1 MLLGAMV
8 TLPSH
13 SVRASCFPRFAGSF
27 LEGGS
32 ALHDPPRILAVDD
45 TPENLE
51 ILRMR
56 LEANGYEVAT
66 AADGEEGLAKAREL
80 TPDLILLDIMMPKL
94 DGISVVRMLKHDQS
108 LRSIPVILVTA
119 KADTRDVVD
128 GLDAGGDD
136 YLTKPFEHRALLAR
150 VRSMLRQKALH
161 DTVASQA
168 KRLEDQAAQLSDWN
182 RSLEQTVA
190 DQVTELERMARLR
203 RFLPEQVADLI
214 VAAGNG
220 DALLQSHRREVT
232 VVFCDLRG
240 FTAFAETAEPEEV
253 MTVLA
258 EYHSCLGEQ
267 IVRHEGTLERFVG
280 DGIVVVFNDPLAC
293 ADHSE
298 RAVSMAA
305 AMRDAID
312 EHSERWRKRD
322 YLLGFGIG
330 IARGHATIGRIGF
343 DQRSD
348 YAVIGTV
355 SNHAARLCEEAKSRQ
370 ILVSQRVLGAVESLV
385 ESVLVGELT
394 LKGFRRPMPAYE
406 IVRWIGRPS

>member
-1 MLLGAMV
+1 M
-8 TLPSH
+8 
-13 SVRASCFPRFAGSF
+13 
-27 LEGGS
+27 
-32 ALHDPPRILAVDD
+32 HDPPRILAVDD

-56 LEANGYEVAT
+56 LEANGYEVVT
-66 AADGEEGLAKAREL
+66 AADGEEGLGKARDL

-94 DGISVVRMLKHDQS
+94 DGISVVRMLKQDLS

-119 KADTRDVVD
+119 KADTRDVVE

-136 YLTKPFEHRALLAR
+136 YLTKPFEHQALLAR

-168 KRLEDQAAQLSDWN
+168 VQLSDWN
-182 RSLEQTVA
+182 RSLEQA
-190 DQVTELERMARLR
+190 LAEQVIEIERMGRLR

-214 VAAGNG
+214 LAAGNG
-220 DALLQSHRREVT
+220 DTLLQSHRRDVT

-253 MTVLA
+253 MAVLG
-258 EYHSCLGEQ
+258 EYHACLGEQ
-267 IVRHEGTLERFVG
+267 IVRYEGTLERFVG
-280 DGIVVVFNDPLAC
+280 DGIVVVFNDPLPC
-293 ADHSE
+293 ADHTE
-298 RAVSMAA
+298 RAVRMAA

-312 EHSERWRKRD
+312 EHSEQWRKRD
-322 YLLGFGIG
+322 HLLGFGIG

-343 DQRSD
+343 DQRAD

-355 SNHAARLCEEAKSRQ
+355 SNHAARLCEEARPGQ
-370 ILVSQRVLGAVESLV
+370 ILVSQRVVGAVESLV
-385 ESVLVGELT
+385 ESVAVGELT

>member
-1 MLLGAMV
+1 M
-8 TLPSH
+8 
-13 SVRASCFPRFAGSF
+13 
-27 LEGGS
+27 
-32 ALHDPPRILAVDD
+32 HDPPRILAVDD

-56 LEANGYEVAT
+56 LEANGYEVVT
-66 AADGEEGLAKAREL
+66 AADGEEGLGKARDL

-94 DGISVVRMLKHDQS
+94 DGISVVRMLKQDLS

-119 KADTRDVVD
+119 KADTRDVVE

-136 YLTKPFEHRALLAR
+136 YLTKPFEHQALLAR

-168 KRLEDQAAQLSDWN
+168 VQLSDWN
-182 RSLEQTVA
+182 RSLEQTLA
-190 DQVTELERMARLR
+190 EQVIEIERMSRLR

-214 VAAGNG
+214 LAAGNG
-220 DALLQSHRREVT
+220 DTLLQSHRREVT

-253 MTVLA
+253 MAVLG
-258 EYHSCLGEQ
+258 EYHACLGEQ
-267 IVRHEGTLERFVG
+267 IVRYEGTLERFVG
-280 DGIVVVFNDPLAC
+280 DGIVVVFNDPLPC
-293 ADHSE
+293 ADHTE
-298 RAVSMAA
+298 RAVRMAA

-312 EHSERWRKRD
+312 EHSEQWRKRD
-322 YLLGFGIG
+322 HLLGFGIG

-343 DQRSD
+343 DQRAD

-355 SNHAARLCEEAKSRQ
+355 SNHAARLCEEARPRQ
-370 ILVSQRVLGAVESLV
+370 ILVSQRVVGAVESLV
-385 ESVLVGELT
+385 ESVAVGELT

>member
-1 MLLGAMV
+1 M
-8 TLPSH
+8 
-13 SVRASCFPRFAGSF
+13 
-27 LEGGS
+27 
-32 ALHDPPRILAVDD
+32 HDPPRILAVDD

-56 LEANGYEVAT
+56 LEANGYEVVT
-66 AADGEEGLAKAREL
+66 AADGEEGLGKARDL

-94 DGISVVRMLKHDQS
+94 DGISVVRMLKQDLS

-119 KADTRDVVD
+119 KADTRDVVE

-136 YLTKPFEHRALLAR
+136 YLTKPFEHQALLAR

-168 KRLEDQAAQLSDWN
+168 VQLSDWN
-182 RSLEQTVA
+182 RSLEQTLA
-190 DQVTELERMARLR
+190 EQVIEIERMGRLR

-214 VAAGNG
+214 LAAGNG
-220 DALLQSHRREVT
+220 DTLLQSHRREVT

-253 MTVLA
+253 MAVLG
-258 EYHSCLGEQ
+258 EYHACLGEQ
-267 IVRHEGTLERFVG
+267 IVRYEGTLERFVG
-280 DGIVVVFNDPLAC
+280 DGIVVVFNDPLPC
-293 ADHSE
+293 ADHTE
-298 RAVSMAA
+298 RAVRMAA

-312 EHSERWRKRD
+312 EHSEQWRKRD
-322 YLLGFGIG
+322 HLLGFGIG

-343 DQRSD
+343 DQRAD

-355 SNHAARLCEEAKSRQ
+355 SNHAARLCEEARPRQ
-370 ILVSQRVLGAVESLV
+370 ILVSQRVVGAVESLV
-385 ESVLVGELT
+385 ESVAVGELT
-394 LKGFRRPMPAYE
+394 LKGFRRSMPAYE

>member
-1 MLLGAMV
+1 M
-8 TLPSH
+8 
-13 SVRASCFPRFAGSF
+13 
-27 LEGGS
+27 
-32 ALHDPPRILAVDD
+32 HDPPCILAVDD

-56 LEANGYEVAT
+56 LEANGYAVET
-66 AADGEEGLAKAREL
+66 AADGEEGLAKARSL
-80 TPDLILLDIMMPKL
+80 HPDLILLDIMMPKL
-94 DGISVVRMLKHDQS
+94 DGIGVVRLLKADES

-119 KADTRDVVD
+119 KADTRDVVE

-168 KRLEDQAAQLSDWN
+168 QRLQEQAAQLAEWN

-190 DQVTELERMARLR
+190 EQVTKIERMARLR

-214 VAAGNG
+214 VAEGNG

-253 MTVLA
+253 MAVLG

-267 IVRHEGTLERFVG
+267 IVRHGGTLERFVG

-293 ADHSE
+293 ADHTE
-298 RAVSMAA
+298 RAVRMAA

-312 EHSERWRKRD
+312 EHSEQWRKRD

-343 DQRSD
+343 DQRAD

-355 SNHAARLCEEAKSRQ
+355 SNHAARLCEEAKARQ
-370 ILVSQRVLGAVESLV
+370 ILVSQRVFGAVESLV
-385 ESVLVGELT
+385 ESAPVGELT

-406 IVRWIGRPS
+406 IVRWLG